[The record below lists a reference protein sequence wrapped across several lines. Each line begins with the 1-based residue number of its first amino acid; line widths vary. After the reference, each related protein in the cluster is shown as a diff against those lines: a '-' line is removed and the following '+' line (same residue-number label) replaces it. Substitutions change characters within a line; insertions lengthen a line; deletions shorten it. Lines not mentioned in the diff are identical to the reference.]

1 VLRACVDASWS
12 DQPPR
17 VTVVA
22 GYVAPLDESA
32 RVEDEW
38 IAGLRD
44 WRIPYFRLSQLRAL
58 VGRDADLCE
67 RFFSNIITSSKLAG
81 VGAAVLNADWDEP
94 DWGDDATIR
103 LPTRYE
109 QCLDSMLALI
119 GKYAMKNF
127 PGNSVAVLCCA
138 DSTSSVIEGAF
149 KRRQLNYPHLA
160 TITIKSSRNEPFM
173 QCADLGAGRLRRS
186 WRAIAKGAPEADHL
200 PWGAMPGGK
209 GVKGKTSFWSLR
221 QGAVLARALRIHE
234 KRPSGK

>member
-127 PGNSVAVLCCA
+127 PSRDVS
-138 DSTSSVIEGAF
+138 STTRILQPL
-149 KRRQLNYPHLA
+149 QLNLIEMSHSCSA
-160 TITIKSSRNEPFM
+160 RI
-173 QCADLGAGRLRRS
+173 
-186 WRAIAKGAPEADHL
+186 
-200 PWGAMPGGK
+200 WGPDGSGGV
-209 GVKGKTSFWSLR
+209 GEL
-221 QGAVLARALRIHE
+221 
-234 KRPSGK
+234 